1 MKSLPLV
8 IAKQKTTLELLDLNI
23 QKMLFYNGTWYDK
36 VPKEVIE
43 EIKTKYPGQW
53 LAINKKHKLEKT
65 KKHESIS
72 K

>member
-1 MKSLPLV
+1 M
-8 IAKQKTTLELLDLNI
+8 LDLNI
-23 QKMLFYNGTWYDK
+23 QKMLFYNGTWYEK

-43 EIKTKYPGQW
+43 EIKTKYPGRW